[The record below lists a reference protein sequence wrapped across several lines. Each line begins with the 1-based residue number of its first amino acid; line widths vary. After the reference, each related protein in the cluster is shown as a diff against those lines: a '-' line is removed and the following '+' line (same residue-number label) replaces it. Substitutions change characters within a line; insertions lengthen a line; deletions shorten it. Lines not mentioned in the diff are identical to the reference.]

1 MCGVYVD
8 VDANNRRL
16 FGRFPPLGAV
26 HSGPRPT
33 PTHYIAMLFVALSS
47 SALIV
52 GLRPAVQPVTVRAM
66 AEIHPGGGL
75 APPGA
80 ETLADQYRNRWAGD
94 DGVVRTRPPTVGEA
108 SSGAFS
114 GGALSDVVTGDSG
127 PAPVS
132 KRQTVGEGSA
142 NAFSSAPLT
151 DVVAGESGP
160 APVSKT
166 RTVGEASANAFSG
179 APLTDVVCI
188 IADDG
193 AEVCG
198 PASFDSV
205 EGGVVCVETEAG
217 EQVCAAD
224 A

>member
-1 MCGVYVD
+1 MPVVRC
-8 VDANNRRL
+8 A
-16 FGRFPPLGAV
+16 PPRERSDLCSADPR
-26 HSGPRPT
+26 HSFLDS
-33 PTHYIAMLFVALSS
+33 MLSVMALSS

-66 AEIHPGGGL
+66 ASIGSDSGGGVSLRAGGGL

-94 DGVVRTRPPTVGEA
+94 DGLVRSRPHTVGDA

-114 GGALSDVVTGDSG
+114 GDALSDVVAGDSG

-132 KRQTVGEGSA
+132 KGQ
-142 NAFSSAPLT
+142 
-151 DVVAGESGP
+151 
-160 APVSKT
+160 
-166 RTVGEASANAFSG
+166 TVGEASSNAFAG

-188 IADDG
+188 VADDG
-193 AEVCG
+193 EEVCG

-205 EGGVVCVETEAG
+205 EGGVVCVETEDG
-217 EQVCAAD
+217 EQVCA
-224 A
+224 